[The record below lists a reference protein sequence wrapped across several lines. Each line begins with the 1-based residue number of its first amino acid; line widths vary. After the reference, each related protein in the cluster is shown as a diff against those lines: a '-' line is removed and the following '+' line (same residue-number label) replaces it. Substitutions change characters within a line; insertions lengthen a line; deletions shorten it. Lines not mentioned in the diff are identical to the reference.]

1 MTVQLDTAPAM
12 SARSLIHGQG
22 HPSQTSRLRQRW
34 RLETAGQVFMVR
46 RAAPQDLP
54 AVMGTLVRSSALT
67 RWQWRRTR
75 GGGVPSMVEVA
86 QWLRAP
92 ASLVVVAPSAAA
104 ARTRGPRIIGLA
116 GLDNVDCAGG
126 RVDHAV
132 QAEVLVADPWQRQGI
147 GRALLSHL
155 AAAAWLLDRR
165 ELMASPLADGET
177 AELLLGRLGPLSHG
191 LHPHGTHAR
200 VKLTSAAVSGLGPL
214 RMARL
219 G

>member
-1 MTVQLDTAPAM
+1 M
-12 SARSLIHGQG
+12 
-22 HPSQTSRLRQRW
+22 
-34 RLETAGQVFMVR
+34 
-46 RAAPQDLP
+46 
-54 AVMGTLVRSSALT
+54 
-67 RWQWRRTR
+67 
-75 GGGVPSMVEVA
+75 
-86 QWLRAP
+86 
-92 ASLVVVAPSAAA
+92 
-104 ARTRGPRIIGLA
+104 ARTRGPRVIGLA
-116 GLDNVDCAGG
+116 GLDNVDCAGA

-132 QAEVLVADPWQRQGI
+132 QAEVLVADPWQGQGI

-177 AELLLGRLGPLSHG
+177 AELLLGRLGPLTHS

-200 VKLTSAAVSGLGPL
+200 VRLTSTAVSGLGPL